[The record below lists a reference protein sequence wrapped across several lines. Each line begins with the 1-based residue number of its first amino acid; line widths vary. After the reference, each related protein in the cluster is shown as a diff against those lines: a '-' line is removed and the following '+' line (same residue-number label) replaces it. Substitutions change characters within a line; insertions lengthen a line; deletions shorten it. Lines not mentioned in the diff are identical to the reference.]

1 MIFGGVQALGVGG
14 EVLFDPAT
22 SGVFWQR
29 TFVHNM
35 LAYQQ
40 IGVPES
46 AGAIVAAP
54 CNDRRGLLRC
64 LSEGVDQEF
73 VCWVL
78 GQGHGTLGTG

>member
-1 MIFGGVQALGVGG
+1 MIFGRVQALGVGR
-14 EVLFDPAT
+14 EVLFDPET
-22 SGVFWQR
+22 IEVILQR

-40 IGVPES
+40 IGAPES
-46 AGAIVAAP
+46 VGAIVAAP

-64 LSEGVDQEF
+64 LSEGVDQVF
-73 VCWVL
+73 VGWVL